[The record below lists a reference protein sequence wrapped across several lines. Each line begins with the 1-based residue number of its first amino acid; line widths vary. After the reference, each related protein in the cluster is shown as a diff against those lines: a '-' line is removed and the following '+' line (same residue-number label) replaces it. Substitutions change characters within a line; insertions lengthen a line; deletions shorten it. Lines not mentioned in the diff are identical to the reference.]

1 MIDGEFLGLLAHK
14 FLRTMDLTMSEND
27 RIDPLATAHTVP
39 IDRSDLEH
47 LLRNH
52 EPTTAMAA
60 VGSPLLLGDE

>member
-14 FLRTMDLTMSEND
+14 FLQTMDLTMSEND
-27 RIDPLATAHTVP
+27 WIDPLATAHTAP
-39 IDRSDLEH
+39 IDRSDLKH

-60 VGSPLLLGDE
+60 IGSPLLLGDK